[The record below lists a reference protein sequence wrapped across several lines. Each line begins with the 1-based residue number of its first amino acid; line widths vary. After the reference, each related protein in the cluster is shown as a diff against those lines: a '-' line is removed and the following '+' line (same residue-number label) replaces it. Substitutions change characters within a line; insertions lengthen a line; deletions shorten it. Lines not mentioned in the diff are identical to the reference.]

1 MYYKTNSHL
10 TNQQNYP
17 WVILTSCLLF
27 LFSTGFHK
35 RFIMIVVTEA
45 WIFNGPIQHLL
56 ATVFVA
62 MVIGISYLFVK
73 KVQDLEIQL
82 VVLKEK
88 NSVLKTESENLK
100 RKVELLEI
108 SYKQFVDRSKENKI
122 EDAKQGTMNNRRI

>member
-1 MYYKTNSHL
+1 
-10 TNQQNYP
+10 
-17 WVILTSCLLF
+17 
-27 LFSTGFHK
+27 
-35 RFIMIVVTEA
+35 MIVVTEA

-62 MVIGISYLFVK
+62 MVIGISFLLVK

-82 VVLKEK
+82 AVLKEK

-108 SYKQFVDRSKENKI
+108 SYKQFVDRSEENKI

>member
-1 MYYKTNSHL
+1 
-10 TNQQNYP
+10 
-17 WVILTSCLLF
+17 
-27 LFSTGFHK
+27 
-35 RFIMIVVTEA
+35 MIVVTEA
-45 WIFNGPIQHLL
+45 WIFNGPIQYLL

-62 MVIGISYLFVK
+62 MFIGISYLFVK

-108 SYKQFVDRSKENKI
+108 SYKQFVDRSEENKI

>member
-1 MYYKTNSHL
+1 
-10 TNQQNYP
+10 
-17 WVILTSCLLF
+17 
-27 LFSTGFHK
+27 
-35 RFIMIVVTEA
+35 MIVVTEA

-82 VVLKEK
+82 ATLKEK

-100 RKVELLEI
+100 KKVELLEI
-108 SYKQFVDRSKENKI
+108 SYKQFVDRSEENKI
-122 EDAKQGTMNNRRI
+122 EDAKQGTMNNQRI

>member
-1 MYYKTNSHL
+1 
-10 TNQQNYP
+10 
-17 WVILTSCLLF
+17 
-27 LFSTGFHK
+27 
-35 RFIMIVVTEA
+35 MIAVTEA

-62 MVIGISYLFVK
+62 MFIGISYLFVK

-108 SYKQFVDRSKENKI
+108 SYKQFVDRSEENKI

>member
-1 MYYKTNSHL
+1 
-10 TNQQNYP
+10 
-17 WVILTSCLLF
+17 
-27 LFSTGFHK
+27 
-35 RFIMIVVTEA
+35 MIVVTDA

-62 MVIGISYLFVK
+62 MFIGISYLFVK

-108 SYKQFVDRSKENKI
+108 SYKQFVDRSEENKI

>member
-1 MYYKTNSHL
+1 
-10 TNQQNYP
+10 
-17 WVILTSCLLF
+17 
-27 LFSTGFHK
+27 
-35 RFIMIVVTEA
+35 MIVVTEA

-62 MVIGISYLFVK
+62 MFIGISYLFVK

-88 NSVLKTESENLK
+88 NSVLKTESETLK

-108 SYKQFVDRSKENKI
+108 SYKQFVDRSEENKI

>member
-1 MYYKTNSHL
+1 
-10 TNQQNYP
+10 
-17 WVILTSCLLF
+17 
-27 LFSTGFHK
+27 
-35 RFIMIVVTEA
+35 MIVVTEA
-45 WIFNGPIQHLL
+45 WIFNGPIQHLQ

-62 MVIGISYLFVK
+62 MFIGISYLFVK

-108 SYKQFVDRSKENKI
+108 SYKQFVDRSEENKI
-122 EDAKQGTMNNRRI
+122 EDAKQGTMINRRI

>member
-1 MYYKTNSHL
+1 
-10 TNQQNYP
+10 
-17 WVILTSCLLF
+17 
-27 LFSTGFHK
+27 
-35 RFIMIVVTEA
+35 MIVVTES

-62 MVIGISYLFVK
+62 MVIGISFLLVK

-108 SYKQFVDRSKENKI
+108 SYKQFVDRSEENKI

>member
-1 MYYKTNSHL
+1 
-10 TNQQNYP
+10 
-17 WVILTSCLLF
+17 
-27 LFSTGFHK
+27 
-35 RFIMIVVTEA
+35 MIVVTDA

-62 MVIGISYLFVK
+62 MFIGISYLFVK

-108 SYKQFVDRSKENKI
+108 SYKQFVDRSEENKI
-122 EDAKQGTMNNRRI
+122 EDAKQGTMNNRPI

>member
-1 MYYKTNSHL
+1 
-10 TNQQNYP
+10 
-17 WVILTSCLLF
+17 
-27 LFSTGFHK
+27 
-35 RFIMIVVTEA
+35 MIVVTEA

-62 MVIGISYLFVK
+62 MFIGISYLFVK

-108 SYKQFVDRSKENKI
+108 SYKQFVDRSEENKI
-122 EDAKQGTMNNRRI
+122 EDAKQGTMNNRPI

>member
-1 MYYKTNSHL
+1 
-10 TNQQNYP
+10 
-17 WVILTSCLLF
+17 
-27 LFSTGFHK
+27 
-35 RFIMIVVTEA
+35 MIVVTEA
-45 WIFNGPIQHLL
+45 WIFNGPIQNLL
-56 ATVFVA
+56 AMVFVA
-62 MVIGISYLFVK
+62 MFIGISYLFVK

-108 SYKQFVDRSKENKI
+108 SYKQFVDRSEENKI

>member
-1 MYYKTNSHL
+1 
-10 TNQQNYP
+10 
-17 WVILTSCLLF
+17 
-27 LFSTGFHK
+27 
-35 RFIMIVVTEA
+35 MIVVTEA

-62 MVIGISYLFVK
+62 MFIGISYLFVK

-108 SYKQFVDRSKENKI
+108 SYKQFVDISEENKI

>member
-1 MYYKTNSHL
+1 
-10 TNQQNYP
+10 
-17 WVILTSCLLF
+17 
-27 LFSTGFHK
+27 
-35 RFIMIVVTEA
+35 MIVVTEA

-56 ATVFVA
+56 AMVFVA
-62 MVIGISYLFVK
+62 MFIGISYVFVK

-108 SYKQFVDRSKENKI
+108 SYKQFVDRSEENKI

>member
-1 MYYKTNSHL
+1 
-10 TNQQNYP
+10 
-17 WVILTSCLLF
+17 
-27 LFSTGFHK
+27 
-35 RFIMIVVTEA
+35 MIVVTEA

-108 SYKQFVDRSKENKI
+108 SYKQFVNRSEENKI

>member
-1 MYYKTNSHL
+1 
-10 TNQQNYP
+10 
-17 WVILTSCLLF
+17 
-27 LFSTGFHK
+27 
-35 RFIMIVVTEA
+35 MIVVTEA

-62 MVIGISYLFVK
+62 MFIGISYLFVK

-108 SYKQFVDRSKENKI
+108 SYKQVVDRSEENKI

>member
-1 MYYKTNSHL
+1 
-10 TNQQNYP
+10 
-17 WVILTSCLLF
+17 
-27 LFSTGFHK
+27 
-35 RFIMIVVTEA
+35 MIVVTDA

-108 SYKQFVDRSKENKI
+108 SYKQFVDRSEENKI

>member
-1 MYYKTNSHL
+1 
-10 TNQQNYP
+10 
-17 WVILTSCLLF
+17 
-27 LFSTGFHK
+27 
-35 RFIMIVVTEA
+35 MIVVTEA
-45 WIFNGPIQHLL
+45 WIFNGPIQYLL

-62 MVIGISYLFVK
+62 MFIGISYLFVK

-108 SYKQFVDRSKENKI
+108 SYKQFVDISEENKI

>member
-1 MYYKTNSHL
+1 
-10 TNQQNYP
+10 
-17 WVILTSCLLF
+17 
-27 LFSTGFHK
+27 
-35 RFIMIVVTEA
+35 MIVVTEA

-62 MVIGISYLFVK
+62 MVIGISFLLVK

-108 SYKQFVDRSKENKI
+108 YYKQFVDRSEENKI

>member
-1 MYYKTNSHL
+1 
-10 TNQQNYP
+10 
-17 WVILTSCLLF
+17 
-27 LFSTGFHK
+27 
-35 RFIMIVVTEA
+35 MIVVTEA
-45 WIFNGPIQHLL
+45 WIINGPIQHLL
-56 ATVFVA
+56 AMVFVA
-62 MVIGISYLFVK
+62 MFIGISYLFVK

-108 SYKQFVDRSKENKI
+108 SYKQFVDISEENKI

>member
-1 MYYKTNSHL
+1 
-10 TNQQNYP
+10 
-17 WVILTSCLLF
+17 
-27 LFSTGFHK
+27 
-35 RFIMIVVTEA
+35 MIVVTEA

-62 MVIGISYLFVK
+62 MVIGISFLLVK

-108 SYKQFVDRSKENKI
+108 SYKQFVNRSEENKI

>member
-1 MYYKTNSHL
+1 
-10 TNQQNYP
+10 
-17 WVILTSCLLF
+17 
-27 LFSTGFHK
+27 
-35 RFIMIVVTEA
+35 MIVVTEA

-62 MVIGISYLFVK
+62 MFIGISYLFVK

-108 SYKQFVDRSKENKI
+108 YYKQFVDRSEENKI

>member
-1 MYYKTNSHL
+1 
-10 TNQQNYP
+10 
-17 WVILTSCLLF
+17 
-27 LFSTGFHK
+27 
-35 RFIMIVVTEA
+35 MIVVTEA

-62 MVIGISYLFVK
+62 MFIGISYLFVK

-108 SYKQFVDRSKENKI
+108 SYKQFVDRSEENKI
-122 EDAKQGTMNNRRI
+122 EDAMQGTMNNRRI

>member
-1 MYYKTNSHL
+1 
-10 TNQQNYP
+10 
-17 WVILTSCLLF
+17 
-27 LFSTGFHK
+27 
-35 RFIMIVVTEA
+35 MIVVTEA

-62 MVIGISYLFVK
+62 MFIGISYLFVK

-108 SYKQFVDRSKENKI
+108 SYKQFVDRSEENKI

>member
-1 MYYKTNSHL
+1 
-10 TNQQNYP
+10 
-17 WVILTSCLLF
+17 
-27 LFSTGFHK
+27 
-35 RFIMIVVTEA
+35 MIVVTEA

-62 MVIGISYLFVK
+62 MVIGISFLLVK

-82 VVLKEK
+82 AVLKEK

-108 SYKQFVDRSKENKI
+108 SYKQFVDRSEENKT

>member
-1 MYYKTNSHL
+1 
-10 TNQQNYP
+10 
-17 WVILTSCLLF
+17 
-27 LFSTGFHK
+27 
-35 RFIMIVVTEA
+35 MIVVTEA
-45 WIFNGPIQHLL
+45 WIFNGPIQYLL

-62 MVIGISYLFVK
+62 MFIGISYLFVK
-73 KVQDLEIQL
+73 KVQGLEIQL

-108 SYKQFVDRSKENKI
+108 SYKQFVDISEENKI

>member
-1 MYYKTNSHL
+1 
-10 TNQQNYP
+10 
-17 WVILTSCLLF
+17 
-27 LFSTGFHK
+27 
-35 RFIMIVVTEA
+35 MIVVTEA

-62 MVIGISYLFVK
+62 MFIGISYLFVK
-73 KVQDLEIQL
+73 KVQNLEIQL

-108 SYKQFVDRSKENKI
+108 SYKQFVDRSEENKI

>member
-1 MYYKTNSHL
+1 
-10 TNQQNYP
+10 
-17 WVILTSCLLF
+17 
-27 LFSTGFHK
+27 
-35 RFIMIVVTEA
+35 MIVVTEA

-62 MVIGISYLFVK
+62 MFIGISYLFVK

-108 SYKQFVDRSKENKI
+108 SYKQFVDRSEENKT

>member
-1 MYYKTNSHL
+1 
-10 TNQQNYP
+10 
-17 WVILTSCLLF
+17 
-27 LFSTGFHK
+27 
-35 RFIMIVVTEA
+35 MIVVTEA

-62 MVIGISYLFVK
+62 MFIGISYLFVK

-108 SYKQFVDRSKENKI
+108 SYKQFVDRSEENKI
-122 EDAKQGTMNNRRI
+122 EDAKEGTMNNRRI

>member
-1 MYYKTNSHL
+1 
-10 TNQQNYP
+10 
-17 WVILTSCLLF
+17 
-27 LFSTGFHK
+27 
-35 RFIMIVVTEA
+35 MIVVTGA
-45 WIFNGPIQHLL
+45 WIFNGPIQYLL

-62 MVIGISYLFVK
+62 MFIGISYLFVK

-108 SYKQFVDRSKENKI
+108 SYKQFVDRSEENKI

>member
-1 MYYKTNSHL
+1 
-10 TNQQNYP
+10 
-17 WVILTSCLLF
+17 
-27 LFSTGFHK
+27 
-35 RFIMIVVTEA
+35 MIVVTEA

-62 MVIGISYLFVK
+62 MFIGISYLFVK

-108 SYKQFVDRSKENKI
+108 SYKQFVDRSEENKI
-122 EDAKQGTMNNRRI
+122 EDAKQGTMINRRI

>member
-1 MYYKTNSHL
+1 
-10 TNQQNYP
+10 
-17 WVILTSCLLF
+17 
-27 LFSTGFHK
+27 
-35 RFIMIVVTEA
+35 MIVVTEA

-62 MVIGISYLFVK
+62 MFIGISYLFVK

-82 VVLKEK
+82 VVLKER

-108 SYKQFVDRSKENKI
+108 SYKQFVDRSEENKI

>member
-1 MYYKTNSHL
+1 
-10 TNQQNYP
+10 
-17 WVILTSCLLF
+17 
-27 LFSTGFHK
+27 
-35 RFIMIVVTEA
+35 MIVVTEA

-56 ATVFVA
+56 AIVFVA
-62 MVIGISYLFVK
+62 MFIGISYLFVK

-108 SYKQFVDRSKENKI
+108 SFTSSLLTDLKRTKLRTLSKV
-122 EDAKQGTMNNRRI
+122 R

>member
-1 MYYKTNSHL
+1 
-10 TNQQNYP
+10 
-17 WVILTSCLLF
+17 
-27 LFSTGFHK
+27 
-35 RFIMIVVTEA
+35 MIVVTEA

-62 MVIGISYLFVK
+62 MFIGISYLFVK

-100 RKVELLEI
+100 RKVELLEK
-108 SYKQFVDRSKENKI
+108 SYKQFVDRSEENKI

>member
-1 MYYKTNSHL
+1 
-10 TNQQNYP
+10 
-17 WVILTSCLLF
+17 
-27 LFSTGFHK
+27 
-35 RFIMIVVTEA
+35 MIVVTEA
-45 WIFNGPIQHLL
+45 WIFNGPIQHLQ

-62 MVIGISYLFVK
+62 MFIGISYLFVK

-108 SYKQFVDRSKENKI
+108 SYKQFVDRSEENKI

>member
-1 MYYKTNSHL
+1 
-10 TNQQNYP
+10 
-17 WVILTSCLLF
+17 
-27 LFSTGFHK
+27 
-35 RFIMIVVTEA
+35 MIVVTDA

-62 MVIGISYLFVK
+62 MFIGISYLFVK
-73 KVQDLEIQL
+73 KVQGLEIQL

-108 SYKQFVDRSKENKI
+108 SYKQFVDRSEENKI

>member
-1 MYYKTNSHL
+1 
-10 TNQQNYP
+10 
-17 WVILTSCLLF
+17 
-27 LFSTGFHK
+27 
-35 RFIMIVVTEA
+35 MIVVTEA

-62 MVIGISYLFVK
+62 MFIGISYLFVK

-88 NSVLKTESENLK
+88 NSVLKTEIENLK

-108 SYKQFVDRSKENKI
+108 SYKQFVDRSEENKI

>member
-1 MYYKTNSHL
+1 
-10 TNQQNYP
+10 
-17 WVILTSCLLF
+17 
-27 LFSTGFHK
+27 
-35 RFIMIVVTEA
+35 MIVVTEA

-108 SYKQFVDRSKENKI
+108 SYKQFVDRSEENKI

>member
-1 MYYKTNSHL
+1 
-10 TNQQNYP
+10 
-17 WVILTSCLLF
+17 
-27 LFSTGFHK
+27 
-35 RFIMIVVTEA
+35 MIVVTEA

-62 MVIGISYLFVK
+62 MVIGISFLLVK

-108 SYKQFVDRSKENKI
+108 SYKQFVDRSEENKI